1 MYDCYL
7 SHVSLCRCIAL
18 LEFPVSSIPWASKE
32 AGFIFIP
39 LDMVLVGTVWS
50 PSNYKMTCLV
60 PYIFKLYYK
69 GRFSEKLVDALEH
82 VSFFQ
87 CAECQN
93 PMWRGGSTTNQ
104 ANTIR
109 NRLRLRLGV
118 MPGTKLARWP
128 SGVEV
133 GAIGLGMVSIDLYC
147 QDRLEVRRN
156 RKS

>member
-1 MYDCYL
+1 M
-7 SHVSLCRCIAL
+7 
-18 LEFPVSSIPWASKE
+18 
-32 AGFIFIP
+32 
-39 LDMVLVGTVWS
+39 
-50 PSNYKMTCLV
+50 
-60 PYIFKLYYK
+60 
-69 GRFSEKLVDALEH
+69 VDALEH

-87 CAECQN
+87 CAESQN

-133 GAIGLGMVSIDLYC
+133 GAIGLGMVSI
-147 QDRLEVRRN
+147 
-156 RKS
+156 